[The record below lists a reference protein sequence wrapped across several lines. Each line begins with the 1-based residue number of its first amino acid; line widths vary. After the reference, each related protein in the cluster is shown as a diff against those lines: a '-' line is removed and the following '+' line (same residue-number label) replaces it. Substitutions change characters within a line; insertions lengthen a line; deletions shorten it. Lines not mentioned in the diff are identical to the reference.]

1 MYLIHTSPM
10 LTAIFLVPFVI
21 LGVSL
26 ALLAPVLAR
35 LFRRCEIT
43 EITPEWL
50 ENFSI
55 AVYYPMQRLL
65 SDEDFH
71 FLVRQ
76 PGFDLALYRKLR
88 RERLLIFRQY
98 LKRLIS
104 DFNRLHTAARILIAR
119 GQEDQSDLMMR
130 LFKLK
135 MHFSLAVVQ
144 SELSYLC
151 CRVGIGTLAV
161 RSLIAR
167 LEEMSVELNTL
178 TASEAAN

>member
-1 MYLIHTSPM
+1 M
-10 LTAIFLVPFVI
+10 LTAIFLVPVVV
-21 LGVSL
+21 LGVSF

-50 ENFSI
+50 ETFSI
-55 AVYYPMQRLL
+55 TAYYPMQRLL

-76 PGFDLALYRKLR
+76 PGFDLSLYRKLR

-104 DFNRLHTAARILIAR
+104 DFNRLHMAARVLIVR

-135 MHFSLAVVQ
+135 MRFSLAVMQ
-144 SELSYLC
+144 SELSYFC

-161 RSLIAR
+161 RSIIAR
-167 LEEMSVELNTL
+167 LEEMSAELTNL
-178 TASEAAN
+178 AASEAVH